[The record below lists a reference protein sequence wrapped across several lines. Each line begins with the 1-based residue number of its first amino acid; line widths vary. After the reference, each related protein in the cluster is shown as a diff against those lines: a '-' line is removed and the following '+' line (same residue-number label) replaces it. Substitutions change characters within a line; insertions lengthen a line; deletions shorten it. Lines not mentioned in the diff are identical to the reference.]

1 MSSLKN
7 FVRKHF
13 AGLLQWRNAFLTL
26 RSQYCIPK
34 FAQMDSTTTQIGY
47 PILVTRPDR
56 VFLSPCVRI
65 QSGARFIIHTGRLI
79 IGRNTALSFGCTIVT
94 GNHTPTVGIP
104 HFHLGSQ
111 HKNDRERDI
120 VIGEDCWI
128 GANVTLL
135 SGAQI
140 SRGCVVGACAMV
152 NKFTPP
158 YAVVVGCPARIIA
171 SKFTKDQIIRH
182 EQKLYPENERLTEQ
196 QLDEIFEKYYQG
208 MRSIGV
214 EDVESV

>member
-13 AGLLQWRNAFLTL
+13 AGLLHWRNARLTL
-26 RSQYCIPK
+26 RSHYRRPK
-34 FAQMDSTTTQIGY
+34 FAQMDATSHIGL
-47 PILVTRPDR
+47 PILVTRPER
-56 VFLSPCVRI
+56 VFLSPHVRI
-65 QSGARFIIHTGRLI
+65 QSGARLIIHTGRLI
-79 IGRNTALSFGCTIVT
+79 IGRYTGLSFGCTIIT
-94 GNHTPTVGIP
+94 GNHTPTVGTP
-104 HFHLGSQ
+104 QNQLVRQ

-158 YAVVVGCPARIIA
+158 YAVVVGCPARIIG
-171 SKFTKDQIIRH
+171 SKFTKEQIIRH

-208 MRSIGV
+208 MRSIGI
-214 EDVESV
+214 EDVARA

>member
-7 FVRKHF
+7 FVCKHF
-13 AGLLQWRNAFLTL
+13 AGLLRWRNAFLTL
-26 RSQYCIPK
+26 RSHYLIPK
-34 FAQMDSTTTQIGY
+34 LAQMDSTTQIGL
-47 PILVTRPDR
+47 PILVTRPEN
-56 VFLSPCVRI
+56 VYLSPCVRI
-65 QSGARFIIHTGRLI
+65 QQGARFIIHTGRLI
-79 IGRNTALSFGCTIVT
+79 IGRNTSLSFGCTIVT

-104 HFHLGSQ
+104 QYQLGHL

-128 GANVTLL
+128 GANVTIL
-135 SGAQI
+135 SGAHI

-152 NKFTPP
+152 NKFIPP
-158 YAVVVGCPARIIA
+158 YAVAVGCPARIIA
-171 SKFTKDQIIRH
+171 SKFTKEQIIRH
-182 EQKLYPENERLTEQ
+182 EQKLYLENERLTEA

-214 EDVESV
+214 EDVAQ